1 MKKSVISL
9 LVILFGIVLFS
20 SSLLWAED
28 AMKQTEL
35 KAQEIMKQAE
45 LKAQEIR
52 KQAEL
57 EAQEI
62 IKQAKLKVQQVLKQ
76 AETEK
81 VTKQAEV
88 EKVAKQAE
96 VEKAAKQAE
105 AAKVIAEAKKDNL
118 TLAAELMAK
127 KGLENYKQ
135 ALDLCMGAV
144 KKNPNSFKANWMA
157 AKACRKYG
165 MDAQELGLADWKD
178 ICKKIGKKGMA
189 YAEKAIE
196 LKQKRVEG
204 HYWYGMNVGIYA
216 DSVSILTALKE
227 GLKNKTQDGFEAT
240 YKYDKNY
247 DNGGP
252 IAALGRFWFVLP
264 WPLNDDDL
272 SMKYYREFQKTKHFG
287 IPDTIIPT
295 VNFGE
300 LLIDSRKT
308 RKEGIALLEKVSKT
322 SKNKYWKNEA
332 KKLLD
337 DL

>member
-1 MKKSVISL
+1 M
-9 LVILFGIVLFS
+9 
-20 SSLLWAED
+20 A
-28 AMKQTEL
+28 
-35 KAQEIMKQAE
+35 
-45 LKAQEIR
+45 
-52 KQAEL
+52 
-57 EAQEI
+57 
-62 IKQAKLKVQQVLKQ
+62 KQ

-81 VTKQAEV
+81 VAAQAEA
-88 EKVAKQAE
+88 EKL
-96 VEKAAKQAE
+96 AKQAE
-105 AAKVIAEAKKDNL
+105 AEKVIAEAKKDNL
-118 TLAAELMAK
+118 TLADELIDK
-127 KGLENYKQ
+127 KGLKNYKQ

-165 MDAQELGLADWKD
+165 MDTQELNLADWKA
-178 ICKKIGKKGMA
+178 ICKKIGKEGMA

-196 LKQKRVEG
+196 LKPKRVEG

-227 GLKNKTQDGFEAT
+227 GLKGKTQDSFEAA
-240 YKYDKNY
+240 YKIDKNY

-264 WPLNDDDL
+264 WPLNDEDL
-272 SMKYYREFQKTKHFG
+272 SMEYYREFQKTKHFG
-287 IPDTIIPT
+287 IPDTIIAT

-308 RKEGIALLEKVSKT
+308 RKEGIALLEKASKT
-322 SKNKYWKNEA
+322 SENKYWKNEA
-332 KKLLD
+332 KKFLD